1 VKVIQIIRGSDEPC
15 HLLALC
21 DDGSIWE
28 YGYGKWAELE
38 PPLRR
43 DEEEGKKLITHAL
56 EFATIEKL

>member
-28 YGYGKWAELE
+28 YGYGMWSELDSIPE
-38 PPLRR
+38 RGEKS
-43 DEEEGKKLITHAL
+43 EEEAGKK
-56 EFATIEKL
+56 